1 MQIVPFLTH
10 YQLVYANFDFSSFSL
25 ISYWSR
31 QALLHRKTAVIAIP
45 KRSYRFLT
53 ELFLQYQN
61 EILPSHYLHAVAA
74 FVGLT
79 SVSRADLSLFHQAN
93 LP

>member
-1 MQIVPFLTH
+1 MQNNRFYTL
-10 YQLVYANFDFSSFSL
+10 
-25 ISYWSR
+25 R
-31 QALLHRKTAVIAIP
+31 QALLHRKTAAIAIP
-45 KRSYRFLT
+45 KCSHRFLT

-79 SVSRADLSLFHQAN
+79 SVLRADLPLFHQAN